1 MNIALWI
8 AQVLLAAV
16 FAASG
21 TIKGLGSKDWLR
33 ATGQTGVSHYSIPF
47 IRFVAVSE
55 LFGVAG
61 LILPR
66 ALNVAPVL
74 TPLAAACLG
83 VLMVGAANAHA
94 RLAREN
100 PGRRAK
106 ERRNIGTNVVL
117 LSLCLFV
124 ALGRGL

>member
-1 MNIALWI
+1 MNVALWT
-8 AQVLLAAV
+8 AQLLLAGV

-21 TIKGLGSKDWLR
+21 TIKGLGSQDWLV
-33 ATGQTGVSHYSIPF
+33 ASGQTGVSHYSVPF

-61 LILPR
+61 LILPT
-66 ALNVAPVL
+66 ALKVAPVL

-83 VLMVGAANAHA
+83 VLMVGAANAQA

-100 PGRRAK
+100 PRRSAK
-106 ERRNIGTNVVL
+106 ERRNIGTNVGL
-117 LSLCLFV
+117 LGLCLFV
-124 ALGRGL
+124 ALGRAL

>member
-1 MNIALWI
+1 MNVALWA
-8 AQVLLAAV
+8 AQLLLAAV
-16 FAASG
+16 FASSG
-21 TIKGLGSKDWLR
+21 TIKALGSKDWLV
-33 ATGQTGVSHYSIPF
+33 ASGQTGVSHFSVPF
-47 IRFVAVSE
+47 IRFVAISE

-66 ALNVAPVL
+66 ALNVAPAL

-83 VLMVGAANAHA
+83 VLMVGAASAHA

-100 PGRRAK
+100 PGRREK

-117 LSLCLFV
+117 LGLCLFV